1 MLSAFHIFKDPV
13 LLDRVRKDVEG
24 FFGENYVLDI
34 DPNKLIKEN
43 LLSSVYAET
52 LRLHVKTYFMVSS
65 PHKDVHLGRWS
76 LPKGGIGLM
85 NAGVSHMDE
94 IFWNSRGDEH
104 PVTSFWADR
113 FIIDPTDSQSG
124 PVSPHAR
131 DSDLDK
137 LYEAGDGNTTPFFSM
152 SGTEGAWFP
161 YGGENSRPS
170 ITLILEPD

>member
-1 MLSAFHIFKDPV
+1 MLSTFHIFKDPI
-13 LLDRVRKDVEG
+13 LLERVRSDIKN
-24 FFGENYVLDI
+24 FFGDQYVLEI
-34 DPNKLIKEN
+34 DPTKLIKEH
-43 LLSSVYAET
+43 LLSSLYAET

-65 PHKDVHLGRWS
+65 PHTDVHLGRWS

-94 IFWNSRGDEH
+94 IVWNSRGDEY

-131 DSDLDK
+131 DSDLDE
-137 LYEAGDGNTTPFFSM
+137 LYEARESNKTPFFSM
-152 SGTEGAWFP
+152 NGTEGSWFP
-161 YGGENSRPS
+161 YGGEKS
-170 ITLILEPD
+170 